1 MIKFLICL
9 SSMFLSTAAISN
21 SCYGWG
27 YSKNDDNIR
36 PYIGKYEEELR
47 DTNSFYVGNEN
58 DKVVYLTFDAGYDN
72 GNMIDILNI
81 LDEKKVKGA
90 FFLTGDFLNRFEDLV
105 IEINNRGHIIGNH
118 TWSHK
123 NITKLN
129 KEELENDVL
138 KYENK
143 LKEIIKSDVDY
154 FFRPPEGLFNKTSLN
169 YIKQLGYNTIFWSV
183 AYKDWDTNNQNC
195 MDKAVNSVIKNLHN
209 GAIILLHSVSK
220 DNVKALPVIIDKIKE
235 EGYEIKT
242 LYNLFNS

>member
-9 SSMFLSTAAISN
+9 SSMFLSTASISN
-21 SCYGWG
+21 ACYGWG

-72 GNMIDILNI
+72 GNMI
-81 LDEKKVKGA
+81 
-90 FFLTGDFLNRFEDLV
+90 DFLNRFEDLV

-154 FFRPPEGLFNKTSLN
+154 FFRPPEGLFNKKSLN

-183 AYKDWDTNNQNC
+183 AYKDWDTNNQNG

-220 DNVKALPVIIDKIKE
+220 DNVKALPVIIDKIIE